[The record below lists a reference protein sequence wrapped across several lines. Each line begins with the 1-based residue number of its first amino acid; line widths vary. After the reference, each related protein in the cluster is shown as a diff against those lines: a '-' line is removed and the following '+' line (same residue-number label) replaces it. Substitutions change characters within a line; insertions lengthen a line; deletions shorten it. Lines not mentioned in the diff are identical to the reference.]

1 MSRHL
6 SKEEYIEKLQAIGLM
21 AYDLILFLDTHP
33 DSVEAFSDYKKV
45 SKNYREIL
53 VEYEKLYGPLSH
65 AALYTEEQKYNWI
78 QGPWPWERQK

>member
-33 DSVEAFSDYKKV
+33 DNAEALRDYKKI
-45 SKNYREIL
+45 SKNYQQLL
-53 VEYEKLYGPLSH
+53 VEFEKSYGPISH
-65 AALYTEEQKYNWI
+65 TGIYEETQTYNWT
-78 QGPWPWERQK
+78 QDPWPWERQ